1 MLSIEHTYF
10 VSALQGVDKIVLKED
25 FDNLRDTWFCFLVL
39 SDGNTLTGVCRASN
53 MSVEDSKKFAKEDAL
68 RKLV

>member
-1 MLSIEHTYF
+1 MLNIEHTYF

-25 FDNLRDTWFCFLVL
+25 FNNLRDTWFCFLVL
-39 SDGNTLTGVCRASN
+39 SDGNTLTGVCRAPN
-53 MSVEDSKKFAKEDAL
+53 LSVGDSKKFAKEDAL

>member
-10 VSALQGVDKIVLKED
+10 VSALQGVVNVLKEED
-25 FDNLRDTWFCFLVL
+25 FDNLKHTWFCFLVL
-39 SDGNTLTGVCRASN
+39 SDGNTLTGICRAPNLSI
-53 MSVEDSKKFAKEDAL
+53 EDSKKYAKEDAL